1 MSTTPRVASAVDGQ
15 PPTFRSVLA
24 HQPAVFEA
32 FWQLYGTFWSH
43 GELDHATKEVARLR
57 NARVTDCGYCKN
69 VRFAEARRE
78 GLDEDTVSMI
88 QDGFEGTE
96 LSEVHKV
103 VLRYTD
109 TFLQDPGG
117 LAHELAA
124 EVRRVLTPGQ
134 ITELA
139 LGVSLFMGFAKALI
153 SMGLEPD
160 QMDTTVVPTP
170 DVAA

>member
-1 MSTTPRVASAVDGQ
+1 MSTTPRLASAVDGQ
-15 PPTFRSVLA
+15 PATFRTVLA
-24 HQPAVFEA
+24 QQPAVFEA

-43 GELDHATKEVARLR
+43 GELDHATKEVARMR

-78 GLDEDTVSMI
+78 GLDEDTVSLI

-96 LSEVHKV
+96 LTERQKLV
-103 VLRYTD
+103 VRYTD
-109 TFLQDPGG
+109 TLLHHPGE
-117 LAHELAA
+117 LEPELAA
-124 EVRRVLTPGQ
+124 ELRAVLTPGQ

-170 DVAA
+170 DVPA